1 MAERTNAGYTITDSL
16 TIGESE
22 FVIGK
27 ADTAYGPQFVT
38 WECKNKDNYFWGHY
52 LNDRRT
58 AEQDLVQRATERLS
72 LLATLE
78 NKQEDRP
85 PKKKERE
92 R

>member
-1 MAERTNAGYTITDSL
+1 MDVRINAGYTITDSL
-16 TIGESE
+16 FIGESE

-27 ADTAYGPQFVT
+27 ADTAYGTKFVT
-38 WECKNKDNYFWGHY
+38 WECTNGDYYFWGHY
-52 LNDRRT
+52 MNDRRA